1 MSRMDITLDHPR
13 RHAIT
18 VAEFVRMD
26 QAHVFGHDA
35 RLELMEGV
43 LIEMPPIG
51 SPHAAVVNGLAALLM
66 KSAQQ
71 ALVWVQSPLVLNERS
86 MPQPDVTLLRPRA
99 DRYFSSHP
107 TPADVLLVIEVAE
120 TTLKYDLDVKRSL
133 YARSGVAQ
141 YWVVDIEQ
149 RIVHS
154 HLEPVERWYK
164 VHRVYERNEEAT
176 VVALEGLAIP
186 VASLFPPA

>member
-18 VAEFVRMD
+18 VEEFVRMD
-26 QAHVFGHDA
+26 QAHVFGYEA

-43 LIEMPPIG
+43 LVETPPIG

-66 KSAQQ
+66 KAAPQ
-71 ALVWVQSPLVLNERS
+71 ALVYVQSPLVLNERS
-86 MPQPDVTLLRPRA
+86 APQPDVTLLRPRA

-120 TTLKYDLDVKRSL
+120 TTLKYDLEVKRSL
-133 YARSGVAQ
+133 YARSGVTQ

-164 VHRVYERNEEAT
+164 VHRVYERNEEVT
-176 VVALEGLAIP
+176 VAALEGVSIP
-186 VASLFPPA
+186 VAALFPPA

>member
-18 VAEFVRMD
+18 VEEFVRMD
-26 QAHVFGHDA
+26 EAHVFGYDA

-43 LIEMPPIG
+43 LVEMPPIG
-51 SPHAAVVNGLAALLM
+51 SPHAGVVNALTALLA
-66 KSAQQ
+66 KAAPRAIVS
-71 ALVWVQSPLVLNERS
+71 VQNALVLNERS
-86 MPQPDVTLLRPRA
+86 APQPDVTLLRPRA
-99 DRYFSSHP
+99 DWYYASHP
-107 TPADVLLVIEVAE
+107 TAADVLLVVEVAD

-141 YWVVDIEQ
+141 YWVIDIEQ
-149 RIVHS
+149 RILHS

-164 VHRVYERNEEAT
+164 VHRVYEGDERAT
-176 VVALEGLAIP
+176 VAALTDLAIP
-186 VASLFPPA
+186 VSSLFPP

>member
-1 MSRMDITLDHPR
+1 MDITLDHPR

-18 VAEFVRMD
+18 VEEFVRMD
-26 QAHVFGHDA
+26 QAHVFGYEA

-43 LIEMPPIG
+43 LVEMPPIG
-51 SPHAAVVNGLAALLM
+51 PPHAGVVNALTALFA
-66 KSAQQ
+66 KAEPRAIVSVQNAVALDVRSA
-71 ALVWVQSPLVLNERS
+71 
-86 MPQPDVTLLRPRA
+86 PQPDVTLLRPRA
-99 DRYFSSHP
+99 DWYYNSHP
-107 TPADVLLVIEVAE
+107 TAADILLIVEVAD

-176 VVALEGLAIP
+176 VAALEGLFIP
-186 VASLFPPA
+186 VASLFPPE